1 MPTAVHHGGRHAQDE
16 HQGAHAHAGGPAIPF
31 HKASYRYREKMR
43 TDTVVG
49 TTSQQAQQPIQITPG
64 GFLAGIWAEISGAGG
79 ALGTAVLGSPSD
91 WPFGVIANAQLED
104 VGGGTIYGPTSG
116 YQLYLANKYGG
127 YYEQSD
133 PALAPGF
140 TGTFAAPYFVI
151 WVPLQIRSDA
161 LGALANTDARS
172 QYRFVYTMEAITS
185 GLLSTGTITTQPTF
199 TNTFWVDYWAQVEA
213 ASLQGEPQEQI
224 PPFLN
229 TTQFWTREVP
239 TVAAAAQT
247 VKHNRV
253 GNQIRTLIYELRNG
267 AAAGAAQPANQRV
280 NGFTDPIKI
289 RLDNRYLFN
298 GESPNLRRAI
308 MGRDYDLTGADGDP
322 NPIGTPVKGFRETGV
337 LVYPFNKDSNDKPSP
352 GDDAD
357 WLDTNEAQLLQ
368 FEDTLTGTVSTLNIL
383 TNDVAVR
390 GPGVLHAPA

>member
-1 MPTAVHHGGRHAQDE
+1 MASATAYRQRPAEQEQQGGGGGGRL
-16 HQGAHAHAGGPAIPF
+16 IPF

-43 TDTVVG
+43 TDTVQ
-49 TTSQQAQQPIQITPG
+49 TSTSQQSQQPIQITPG
-64 GFLAGIWAEISGAGG
+64 GFLAGVWGEISGVTG

-91 WPFGVIANAQLED
+91 WPFGVLANVQLED

-127 YYEQSD
+127 YFEQSD
-133 PALAPGF
+133 PALAPAF
-140 TGTFAAPYFVI
+140 TGTFASPYFVI

-161 LGALANTDARS
+161 LGSLANTDARS
-172 QYRFVYTMEAITS
+172 QYRLVYTMEAVTA

-199 TNTFWVDYWAQVEA
+199 TNTWWVDYWAQVEA
-213 ASLQGEPQEQI
+213 QSLQGEPQEQV
-224 PPFLN
+224 PPYLN

-267 AAAGAAQPANQRV
+267 VAAGAAQPANQRV
-280 NGFTDPIKI
+280 NGYTDPIKI
-289 RLDNRYLFN
+289 RLDNRYLMN

-308 MGRDYDLTGADGDP
+308 MGRMYALGGADGDP
-322 NPIGTPVKGFRETGV
+322 NPIGTPAISFRDTGV
-337 LVYPFNKDSNDKPSP
+337 IVYPFNMDTGDKPGP

-368 FEDTLTGTVSTLNIL
+368 FEDTFTGTVATLNII

-390 GPGVLHAPA
+390 GPGQLTAPG